1 MKNNLGIADKTIR
14 ITIALFFLVTAF
26 DKFFSSAMAALFLL
40 VSTVLIVTSFMGNCP
55 FYKFLGIS
63 TKRNLNDKAKI
74 HERNQGSV
82 KTYFRNK
89 H

>member
-14 ITIALFFLVTAF
+14 ITIALFFLGTAF
-26 DKFFSSAMAALFLL
+26 DKIFSSTMTALFL
-40 VSTVLIVTSFMGNCP
+40 VVATVLIVTSFVGNCP

-74 HERNQGSV
+74 HERNQGPL
-82 KTYFRNK
+82 KTYLKNK
-89 H
+89 R